1 MTMQTKDTITLDMII
16 GEINDIQQRALN
28 NDDYKTAL
36 SCILSKAK
44 LLGGGGALE
53 RRQQRRDNPS
63 PLDNFLD
70 AL

>member
-1 MTMQTKDTITLDMII
+1 MTIQTKDTITLDMII
-16 GEINDIQQRALN
+16 NEINDIQQHALS

-63 PLDNFLD
+63 PLDKFLD
-70 AL
+70 L

>member
-1 MTMQTKDTITLDMII
+1 MTIQTKDTITLDMII
-16 GEINDIQQRALN
+16 NEINDIQQRALS

-53 RRQQRRDNPS
+53 RRQEKRENPS
-63 PLDNFLD
+63 SLDKLLNL
-70 AL
+70 

>member
-1 MTMQTKDTITLDMII
+1 MTIQTKDTITLDMII
-16 GEINDIQQRALN
+16 NEINDIQQRALS

-53 RRQQRRDNPS
+53 RRQEKRENPS
-63 PLDNFLD
+63 PLDKLLNL
-70 AL
+70 